1 MNDWIVP
8 DWPAPNVV
16 RAVSTTRVG
25 GCSSSP
31 YESLNLGD
39 HVGDEPARVRR
50 NRKYLMQ
57 RLGLVSEPPW
67 LQQVHGCEVVVCG
80 QTGPAPQA
88 DAITAAAP
96 GEVCAVLT
104 ADCLPVLL
112 CDRSGK
118 QVAAVH
124 AGWRGL
130 QAGVIES
137 AVASF
142 GESRDRILAWLGPAI
157 GPEAFEVGSEVRDA
171 FVRSHPRDEQ
181 AFSPGRNNR
190 WMADIYQLARN
201 RLKQCD
207 VSFVG
212 GGEYCTHS
220 DPERFF
226 SYRREG
232 RTGRMASLIWIDN
245 QQ

>member
-8 DWPAPNVV
+8 DWPAPDVV
-16 RAVSTTRVG
+16 RALSTTRMG
-25 GCSSSP
+25 GFSAAP

-80 QTGPAPQA
+80 QTGPAPRA
-88 DAITAAAP
+88 DAITAVAA
-96 GEVCAVLT
+96 GKVCAVLT

-171 FVRSHPRDEQ
+171 FMRIHPRDEQ

-201 RLKQCD
+201 RLKECD

-220 DPERFF
+220 DPDRFF
-226 SYRREG
+226 SYRRDG
-232 RTGRMASLIWIDN
+232 ITGRMASLIWIDGKE
-245 QQ
+245 

>member
-8 DWPAPNVV
+8 DWPAPEVV
-16 RAVSTTRVG
+16 RALSTTRMG
-25 GCSSSP
+25 GFSAAP

-39 HVGDEPARVRR
+39 HVGDEPSRVRR

-57 RLGLVSEPPW
+57 RLGLASDPPW
-67 LQQVHGCEVVVCG
+67 LQQVHGCEVVMCG
-80 QTGPAPQA
+80 QTGLAPQA
-88 DAITAAAP
+88 DAITAVAP

-142 GESRDRILAWLGPAI
+142 GESRDQILAWLGPAI

-171 FVRSHPRDEQ
+171 FMRIHPRDEQ

-220 DPERFF
+220 DPDRFF
-226 SYRREG
+226 SYRRDG
-232 RTGRMASLIWIDN
+232 ITGRMASLIWIDGKE
-245 QQ
+245 

>member
-1 MNDWIVP
+1 MSNWIIP
-8 DWPAPNVV
+8 GWPAPKIV
-16 RAVSTTRVG
+16 RAVSTTRAG
-25 GCSSSP
+25 GFSSAP

-39 HVGDEPARVRR
+39 HVGDEPARVHR
-50 NRKYLMQ
+50 NRAYLMQ
-57 RLGLVSEPPW
+57 RLGLAREPLW
-67 LQQVHGCEVVVCG
+67 LQQVHGCEVVMCG
-80 QTGPAPQA
+80 QTGQAPRA
-88 DAITAAAP
+88 DAVTATAP
-96 GEVCAVLT
+96 GEICAVLT

-130 QAGVIES
+130 LAGVIES

-142 GESRDRILAWLGPAI
+142 GDSPDRILAWLGPAI
-157 GPEAFEVGSEVRDA
+157 GPEAFEVGSEVRES
-171 FVRSHPRDEQ
+171 FLQSHPGDEQ
-181 AFSPGRNNR
+181 AFVPGRHSR
-190 WMADIYQLARN
+190 WMADIYQLAAN
-201 RLKQCD
+201 RLAECG
-207 VSFVG
+207 VPFVG

-226 SYRREG
+226 SYRRDG
-232 RTGRMASLIWIDN
+232 RTGRMASLIWIDD

>member
-1 MNDWIVP
+1 MNNWIIP
-8 DWPAPNVV
+8 DWPAPKVV

-25 GCSSSP
+25 GFSSFP

-39 HVGDEPARVRR
+39 HVGDDPARVRR
-50 NRKYLMQ
+50 NREYLMQ
-57 RLGLVSEPPW
+57 RLGLVSEPSW
-67 LQQVHGCEVVVCG
+67 LQQVHGCEVVVYGRTG
-80 QTGPAPQA
+80 QPPRA
-88 DAITAAAP
+88 DAVTAVAS
-96 GEVCAVLT
+96 GEICAVLT

-142 GESRDRILAWLGPAI
+142 GDSPDRILAWLGPAI

-171 FVRSHPRDEQ
+171 FMHSRPRDER

-201 RLKQCD
+201 RLKRCD

-212 GGEYCTHS
+212 GGEYCTCS

-226 SYRREG
+226 SYRRDG
-232 RTGRMASLIWIDN
+232 KTGRMASLIWIDDKE
-245 QQ
+245 